1 MGFGLPF
8 RHRTGFRDTRQNR
21 HSVLRKYPV
30 IGHLRFLRA
39 SLREGLLLVHNTLVG
54 LNLRHRM
61 RLGCAGKVISAFDV
75 ARMIAG
81 HCPTGGPPHRT
92 RDARRPWWC
101 PTKPSVTTAFTKI
114 RWPRRRSWCRRPAR
128 RIRARSPRHI
138 VRCTGEQEVKLPVGA
153 ARARGR
159 PDRAVL
165 TQQLLANRGAR
176 QSQLEAAR
184 DLKKLGVADT
194 QHRAGAALPGL
205 NLDTLLIDLH
215 LEDGAALSLVRTL
228 RERQAD
234 RPKSCRWPRT
244 PATRCCSP
252 PCARAPMPYLLESD
266 LPIAASLL
274 RRMVAGKASMAAP
287 VALQTCNS
295 STNRHWR
302 RVRASQKSL
311 RAWG

>member
-1 MGFGLPF
+1 M
-8 RHRTGFRDTRQNR
+8 
-21 HSVLRKYPV
+21 
-30 IGHLRFLRA
+30 
-39 SLREGLLLVHNTLVG
+39 HNTLVG
-54 LNLRHRM
+54 LNLRHRT

-81 HCPTGGPPHRT
+81 HCPTG
-92 RDARRPWWC
+92 
-101 PTKPSVTTAFTKI
+101 VTTQD
-114 RWPRRRSWCRRPAR
+114 PRRQKALVVPDKAE
-128 RIRARSPRHI
+128 RIYYRFHQTTLAALKELVQAAGLTHPRQISASHI
-138 VRCTGEQEVKLPVGA
+138 VRCTGEQEICRSARG
-153 ARARGR
+153 ARARTRR
-159 PDRAVL
+159 PRRSDATAARKP
-165 TQQLLANRGAR
+165 RGAPVP
-176 QSQLEAAR
+176 AR
-184 DLKKLGVADT
+184 GRTRSEKAGVADT

-295 STNRHWR
+295 STSRHWR